1 MASSYK
7 TIGKRINFLRKHL
20 RLTQQK
26 FADSIEI
33 SQGTLSEIEK
43 DKYYP
48 SVETVL
54 SIVKY
59 AHVSADWLLLGSGP
73 GPDDLYTT
81 ETIDK
86 TLKRVEELLSE
97 APEFLEYYRSLPPS
111 RKWDIA
117 EVHLLSQYLKKP
129 EEMQKVAAISD
140 PDLKRMI
147 DILKELMESDNSNL
161 RGWAIVQFENAFK
174 EYCAAYDESKMH
186 A

>member
-73 GPDDLYTT
+73 GPDELYTA
-81 ETIDK
+81 EAIDK
-86 TLKRVEELLSE
+86 ALKRVEELLKES
-97 APEFLEYYRSLPPS
+97 PDFWDYYCSLPPS
-111 RKWDIA
+111 RKYDIA
-117 EVHLLSQYLKKP
+117 ETHMLSQYLKKP
-129 EEMQKVAAISD
+129 EEMKKVAAISD

-147 DILKELMESDNSNL
+147 DILKDLMEGENQNL
-161 RGWAIVQFENAFK
+161 RGWAIIQFENAFK